1 MHTVE
6 KLSIALTQEM
16 AKEVRM
22 AVKSGEYASSSEV
35 IREALRDWHRKR
47 VFQDQEIEELRS
59 LWREGVESGKGRY
72 GSMEEIK
79 QAARKRL
86 AENDR

>member
-1 MHTVE
+1 MPTVE

-22 AVKSGEYASSSEV
+22 AVKTGEYASSSEV
-35 IREALRDWHRKR
+35 IREALRDWQRKR
-47 VFQDQEIEELRS
+47 AFQDQEIEELRS

-79 QAARKRL
+79 QAARKRS